1 MTDAPQPPTEVG
13 PSPAPGS
20 GRPAATPRLGRIALI
35 VIVVVG
41 LLWLGSWIAWA
52 ILVPDIEVHYRDHPG
67 RHHDSPDHDGFNDGP
82 NRLTGVPAT
91 VA

>member
-1 MTDAPQPPTEVG
+1 MTDAPSRPQVG

-52 ILVPDIEVHYRDHPG
+52 ILAPDIEVHYRDHPG
-67 RHHDSPDHDGFNDGP
+67 RHHGRPDHGGFNDGP
-82 NRLTGVPAT
+82 NRLTGIPAT

>member
-1 MTDAPQPPTEVG
+1 MADVSQAPAEVG

-20 GRPAATPRLGRIALI
+20 GRPAATPRLSRIALI

-41 LLWLGSWIAWA
+41 LLWLGSWVAWA
-52 ILVPDIEVHYRDHPG
+52 ILVPDVEIRYRDHPG
-67 RHHDSPDHDGFNDGP
+67 RLHHGPGHDGFNDGP
-82 NRLTGVPAT
+82 NRLTGVQAS

>member
-1 MTDAPQPPTEVG
+1 MAEVPQPPAEVG

-82 NRLTGVPAT
+82 NRLTGIPAS